1 MPEMDGHEATKIIRN
16 DPDEKINSIPII
28 AMTASVIKAEVDK
41 CFESGM
47 NEFVA
52 KPFNVEELL
61 SKISKVIEL

>member
-1 MPEMDGHEATKIIRN
+1 
-16 DPDEKINSIPII
+16 
-28 AMTASVIKAEVDK
+28 MTASVIKVEVDK